1 MIAPFLPLY
10 DRFDI
15 TFTHGAGVNL
25 WDDKG
30 RKYLDFMGGIAVTAF
45 GHANPRLVAALHE
58 QAQKLWIVSNYYKN
72 PLTDKV
78 AQQLVDMTFA
88 DTVFFQN
95 SGVEAWE
102 LGVKMV
108 RRHFA
113 AKGEAHRNRI
123 IVCKGN
129 FHGRT
134 IAAISAVKTPRMVD
148 GFAPL
153 LEGFDQVA
161 FNDIEALKGA
171 ITPAT
176 AAIHFEP
183 IQGEGGLT
191 TGTIDYLKAV
201 RALCNEHGL
210 LLYFDEIQ
218 CGMGR
223 TGKLFAHE
231 WAGITPDLMCVAKAL
246 GGGFPVGALLA
257 TEHAASG
264 MTIGSHGS
272 TYGGNPLAMA
282 VVQEALTLLSEPHL
296 LPHVL
301 EMGDYL
307 AAGLDRLIAKYPA
320 FFLERRGKGLMQ
332 GLQIPHDP
340 HDYVGKLGEMG
351 LITVGAN
358 QNVVRFLPPLIVNTS
373 EIDEALAI
381 LDKSVA

>member
-1 MIAPFLPLY
+1 MIAPLLPVY

-15 TFTHGAGVNL
+15 TITHGQGVNV
-25 WDDKG
+25 WDSTGK
-30 RKYLDFMGGIAVTAF
+30 KYLDFMGAIAVTAF
-45 GHANPRLVAALHE
+45 GHANPRLVEALHT
-58 QAQKLWIVSNYYKN
+58 QAKKLWAISNYYKN

-78 AQQLVDMTFA
+78 AQRLVDLTFA

-102 LGVKMV
+102 LGVKII

-113 AKGEAHRNRI
+113 AKGETQRNRI

-134 IAAISAVKTPRMVD
+134 IAAISAVKTPKMVD

-153 LEGFDQVA
+153 LDGFDQVPY
-161 FNDIEALKGA
+161 NDLAALEAA

-191 TGTIDYLKAV
+191 VGTIEYLKAV
-201 RALCNEHGL
+201 RVLCDKHGL

-223 TGKLFAHE
+223 TGKMFAYE
-231 WAGITPDLMCVAKAL
+231 WAGIQPDVMCIAKAL
-246 GGGFPVGALLA
+246 GGGFPVGACLA

-282 VVQEALTLLSEPHL
+282 VVDEALNILTEPTL

-301 EMGDYL
+301 KMGEKL
-307 AAGLDRLIAKYPA
+307 AAGLDALVAKHPH

-332 GLQIPHDP
+332 GVKIPTDP
-340 HDYVGKLGEMG
+340 HDYVGKLGDMG
-351 LITVGAN
+351 LLTVGAN
-358 QNVVRFLPPLIVNTS
+358 QNVVRLLPPLVVSES
-373 EIDEALAI
+373 EIDEALNI
-381 LDKSVA
+381 LDKSVV